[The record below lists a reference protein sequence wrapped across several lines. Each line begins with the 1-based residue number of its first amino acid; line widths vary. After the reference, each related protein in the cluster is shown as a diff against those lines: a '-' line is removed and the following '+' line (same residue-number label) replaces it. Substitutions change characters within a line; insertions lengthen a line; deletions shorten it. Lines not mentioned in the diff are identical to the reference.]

1 MRAAYPWP
9 DVKPRIS
16 DPPPRIEG
24 WGLPEFLLKANLRDN
39 TRIVLELGSW
49 LGESARFMLE
59 HAPNAIVIC
68 VDHWLGSSEH
78 IDSCSDMLPHLYNN
92 FLAVNW
98 DHRDR
103 LIPIREDT
111 AAGLELVAEYG
122 IKPDLIYIDASH
134 DYEDVIW
141 DLELSSRLF
150 PDAQVIG
157 DDYDFPGVRRA
168 VNHHVYSR
176 RIGVQMAGRGWQLIY
191 SKTAE

>member
-1 MRAAYPWP
+1 
-9 DVKPRIS
+9 
-16 DPPPRIEG
+16 
-24 WGLPEFLLKANLRDN
+24 
-39 TRIVLELGSW
+39 
-49 LGESARFMLE
+49 
-59 HAPNAIVIC
+59 
-68 VDHWLGSSEH
+68 
-78 IDSCSDMLPHLYNN
+78 MLPHLYNN